1 MIALVWLIPAF
12 PLAAFLIAG
21 LFGRRWLGH
30 WTGVIASAAVG
41 LSALLSIGVF
51 LEVLGG
57 KEQTVVQLYRWIGVG
72 EFSVNVAALVDPLSA
87 VMLLVVTVVSFL
99 IFVYSNGYMAHDE
112 GFYRFFAWLSL
123 FVFAMLI
130 LVMADNYLL
139 MFVGWEGVGL
149 CSYLLIGFWF
159 ERPEPYLAA
168 KKAFVMNRIGDWGYT
183 IGIITIFLVFGS
195 MNFIDVFR
203 RLEVSAPAQATLTLI
218 CVALF
223 FGATGK
229 SAQIPL
235 YTWLPDAMEGP
246 TPVSALIHAATMVTS
261 GVYLVARS
269 MPLFEVAGPS
279 LQIVGTIGAVTAIF
293 AATIAL
299 VQFDIKR
306 VMAYSTVSQLGYMFL
321 ALGVGA
327 PIAAIFHLATHAF
340 FKALLFLGSGS
351 VIHGL
356 GGEQDMRRMGGL
368 RRKMPVTFWTMLI
381 AGGALAALPPLA
393 GFWSKDEILGA
404 AFVNGHLV
412 LYAIGI
418 ITAVLTAFYVTRALW
433 MTFYGE
439 PRDHHLYDHAHESSR
454 VMTLPLVA
462 LAAGSAVLGIVI
474 GFPPGLGARARRPGL
489 TSRADRDRG
498 QLRAHDRRGSPAGA
512 RGVRRLRRRDPRLM
526 TNVLSLL
533 VVIPLAGLVPLFFF
547 RRDERAAKQ
556 VAITTTLVEL
566 AVSLWMLKQFVVGEA
581 GVQLVERVDWLP
593 SLGISYLVGVD
604 GISVLLVPL
613 TTLLTFISVLYSSGG
628 AIKTRIVEYMTA
640 FLLLEVGMVG
650 VFIALDLFL
659 FYIFFE
665 LM

>member
-1 MIALVWLIPAF
+1 LIDLVWLIPAS
-12 PLAAFLIAG
+12 PLAAFLING

-30 WTGVIASAAVG
+30 LSGLIATVAVG
-41 LSALLSIGVF
+41 LSAVISIGVF

-57 KEQTVVQLYRWIGVG
+57 KTQTVVSLYRWIAVG
-72 EFSVNVAALVDPLSA
+72 EFSVNVSALIDPLSS

-99 IFVYSNGYMAHDE
+99 IFVYSNGYMEHDA
-112 GFYRFFAWLSL
+112 GFYRFFTWLSL

-149 CSYLLIGFWF
+149 CSYLLIGYWF
-159 ERPEPYLAA
+159 ERPAPYYAA

-195 MNFIDVFR
+195 MNFLDVFK
-203 RLEVSAPAQATLTLI
+203 RLEESAPAQATLTLI

-229 SAQIPL
+229 SAQLPL
-235 YTWLPDAMEGP
+235 YSWLPDAMEGP

-279 LQIVGTIGAVTAIF
+279 LQVVGVVGAITAIF

-327 PIAAIFHLATHAF
+327 PVAAMFHLATHAF

-356 GGEQDMRRMGGL
+356 GGEQDMRKMGGL

-404 AFVNGHLV
+404 AFANGHLV
-412 LYAIGI
+412 VFAVGI

-439 PRDHHLYDHAHESSR
+439 PRDHHLYDHAHESPR
-454 VMTLPLVA
+454 VMTLPLIA
-462 LAAGSAVLGIVI
+462 LAVGSAVLGIVI
-474 GFPPGLGARARRPGL
+474 GFPPEQGFIHSFLAPVVEA
-489 TSRADRDRG
+489 
-498 QLRAHDRRGSPAGA
+498 AGVA
-512 RGVRRLRRRDPRLM
+512 EHAPELATIVALA
-526 TNVLSLL
+526 
-533 VVIPLAGLVPLFFF
+533 VVSVLAGLIGIGVGVSMYVRHRPDAAALT
-547 RRDERAAKQ
+547 RAAGPIYRVLVNKYYVDELYDHRFVEAARAFAGASWAFDIHIIDGLANRLGWAFAMGGQ
-556 VAITTTLVEL
+556 GLRRVQTGIVGNYALTIVA
-566 AVSLWMLKQFVVGEA
+566 G
-581 GVQLVERVDWLP
+581 
-593 SLGISYLVGVD
+593 
-604 GISVLLVPL
+604 
-613 TTLLTFISVLYSSGG
+613 
-628 AIKTRIVEYMTA
+628 
-640 FLLLEVGMVG
+640 LLLMLVAYGG
-650 VFIALDLFL
+650 YATGILGR
-659 FYIFFE
+659 
-665 LM
+665 

>member
-1 MIALVWLIPAF
+1 MSPLGSQFTAYFIELVWLIPAF
-12 PLAAFLIAG
+12 PLAAFLICG
-21 LFGRRWLGH
+21 VFGGRWLH
-30 WTGVIASAAVG
+30 ARTGLIAAAAVG
-41 LSALLSIGVF
+41 ASALLSIGVF
-51 LEVLGG
+51 LDVLRLRDVP
-57 KEQTVVQLYRWIGVG
+57 EASHFVVPLYRWIGVG
-72 EFSVNVAALVDPLSA
+72 NFTINVAALVDPLSS

-99 IFVYSNGYMAHDE
+99 IFVYSNGYMAHDR
-112 GFYRFFAWLSL
+112 GLWRFFTWMSL

-195 MNFIDVFR
+195 MNFVDVFR
-203 RLEVSAPAQATLTLI
+203 RLETSALPQGTLTLI
-218 CVALF
+218 CLALF

-229 SAQIPL
+229 SAQLPL
-235 YTWLPDAMEGP
+235 YSWLPDAMEGP

-269 MPLFEVAGPS
+269 TPLFAAAGSS
-279 LQIVGTIGAVTAIF
+279 LMVVGVVGAITAIF

-327 PIAAIFHLATHAF
+327 PVAAIFHLATHAF

-356 GGEQDMRRMGGL
+356 GGEQDMRKMGGL

-393 GFWSKDEILGA
+393 GFWSKDEIVGA
-404 AFVNGHLV
+404 AFTNGHYV

-439 PRDHHLYDHAHESSR
+439 PRDDHLYDHAHESPR
-454 VMTLPLVA
+454 VMTLPLTA
-462 LAAGSAVLGIVI
+462 LAVGAAVLGVAI
-474 GFPPGLGARARRPGL
+474 GFPPEQGFIHRFLNPVVEVAGVAELTPELATILGLAAVSVLAGVIGIAIGVSMYVRHRPDPAALTRAAGPVYRILVNKYYVDELFDHRVVEAARAF
-489 TSRADRDRG
+489 
-498 QLRAHDRRGSPAGA
+498 AGA
-512 RGVRRLRRRDPRLM
+512 SWAFDVHIIDGLANRLGWALAMGGQGLRRAQTGIVGNYAL
-526 TNVLSLL
+526 TIV
-533 VVIPLAGLVPLFFF
+533 AGLLLMLVAYGGY
-547 RRDERAAKQ
+547 AAG
-556 VAITTTLVEL
+556 I
-566 AVSLWMLKQFVVGEA
+566 
-581 GVQLVERVDWLP
+581 
-593 SLGISYLVGVD
+593 LG
-604 GISVLLVPL
+604 
-613 TTLLTFISVLYSSGG
+613 
-628 AIKTRIVEYMTA
+628 R
-640 FLLLEVGMVG
+640 
-650 VFIALDLFL
+650 
-659 FYIFFE
+659 
-665 LM
+665 

>member
-1 MIALVWLIPAF
+1 MISLVWLVPAF
-12 PLAAFLIAG
+12 PLAAFLVNG

-30 WTGVIASAAVG
+30 LTGVIASVAVG
-41 LSALLSIGVF
+41 LSALVSIGVF

-57 KEQTVVQLYRWIGVG
+57 KPQTVVPLYRWIAVG
-72 EFSVNVAALVDPLSA
+72 DFSINVSALVDPLSST
-87 VMLLVVTVVSFL
+87 MLLVVTVVSFL
-99 IFVYSNGYMAHDE
+99 IFVYSNGYMAHDA
-112 GFYRFFAWLSL
+112 GFYRFFTWLSL

-159 ERPEPYLAA
+159 ERPAPYYAA

-183 IGIITIFLVFGS
+183 IGIITIFLAFGS
-195 MNFIDVFR
+195 MNFLDVFN
-203 RLEVSAPAQATLTLI
+203 RLQASAMPRDTLTLI

-229 SAQIPL
+229 SAQLPL
-235 YTWLPDAMEGP
+235 YSWLPDAMEGP

-269 MPLFEVAGPS
+269 MPLFEAAGPS
-279 LQIVGTIGAVTAIF
+279 LQVVGIVGAITAIF

-327 PIAAIFHLATHAF
+327 PAAAIFHLATHAF

-356 GGEQDMRRMGGL
+356 GGEQDMRKMGGL
-368 RRKMPVTFWTMLI
+368 RRKMPVTFWTMLV

-404 AFVNGHLV
+404 AFVNGQLI

-418 ITAVLTAFYVTRALW
+418 LTAVLTAFYVTRALW
-433 MTFYGE
+433 MTFDGE
-439 PRDHHLYDHAHESSR
+439 PRDHHLFDHAHESPR
-454 VMTLPLVA
+454 VMTLPLSA
-462 LAAGSAVLGIVI
+462 LAVGSAVLGIVI
-474 GFPPGLGARARRPGL
+474 GFPPEQGFIHRFLSPVVEAAGVAERTPELATIVALAVVSVVAGAIGIAIGLSMYVRHRPDPAALTRAAGPVYRVLVNKYYVDELYDHRFVEAARAF
-489 TSRADRDRG
+489 
-498 QLRAHDRRGSPAGA
+498 AGA
-512 RGVRRLRRRDPRLM
+512 AWAFDIHIIDGLANRLGWALAMGGQGLRRAQ
-526 TNVLSLL
+526 TG
-533 VVIPLAGLVPLFFF
+533 VVGNYALTIVAGLLLILVAYGGY
-547 RRDERAAKQ
+547 AAG
-556 VAITTTLVEL
+556 I
-566 AVSLWMLKQFVVGEA
+566 
-581 GVQLVERVDWLP
+581 
-593 SLGISYLVGVD
+593 LG
-604 GISVLLVPL
+604 
-613 TTLLTFISVLYSSGG
+613 
-628 AIKTRIVEYMTA
+628 R
-640 FLLLEVGMVG
+640 
-650 VFIALDLFL
+650 
-659 FYIFFE
+659 
-665 LM
+665 

>member
-1 MIALVWLIPAF
+1 VISLVWLIPAF
-12 PLAAFLIAG
+12 PLAAFLVSG

-30 WTGVIASAAVG
+30 MTGLVASVAVG

-57 KEQTVVQLYRWIGVG
+57 KTQTVVPLYRWIAVG
-72 EFSVNVAALVDPLSA
+72 DFSINVSALIDPLSS

-99 IFVYSNGYMAHDE
+99 IFVYSNGYMEHDA
-112 GFYRFFAWLSL
+112 GFYRFFSWLSL

-159 ERPEPYLAA
+159 ERPAPYFAA

-195 MNFIDVFR
+195 MNFVDVFK
-203 RLEVSAPAQATLTLI
+203 RLEESAPAQATLTLI

-229 SAQIPL
+229 SAQLPL
-235 YTWLPDAMEGP
+235 HSWLPDAMEGP

-269 MPLFEVAGPS
+269 MPLFQVAGPS
-279 LQIVGTIGAVTAIF
+279 LQIVGVVGAITAIF

-327 PIAAIFHLATHAF
+327 PVAAMFHLATHAF

-356 GGEQDMRRMGGL
+356 GGEQDMRKMGGL
-368 RRKMPVTFWTMLI
+368 RRKLPVTFWTMLI

-404 AFVNGHLV
+404 AFVNGHLL

-418 ITAVLTAFYVTRALW
+418 VTAVLTAFYVTRALW

-439 PRDHHLYDHAHESSR
+439 PRDHHLYDHAHESPR
-454 VMTLPLVA
+454 VMTFPLMA
-462 LAAGSAVLGIVI
+462 LAAGSAVLGIVV
-474 GFPPGLGARARRPGL
+474 GFPPEQGFIHQFL
-489 TSRADRDRG
+489 
-498 QLRAHDRRGSPAGA
+498 SPVVEAAGVAEHVPELATIVALAFVSVLAGA
-512 RGVRRLRRRDPRLM
+512 IGIAIGVSMYVRHRPDPAAL
-526 TNVLSLL
+526 T
-533 VVIPLAGLVPLFFF
+533 
-547 RRDERAAKQ
+547 RAAGP
-556 VAITTTLVEL
+556 VYRILVNKYYVDEL
-566 AVSLWMLKQFVVGEA
+566 Y
-581 GVQLVERVDWLP
+581 DH
-593 SLGISYLVGVD
+593 
-604 GISVLLVPL
+604 
-613 TTLLTFISVLYSSGG
+613 
-628 AIKTRIVEYMTA
+628 RIVEAARA
-640 FLLLEVGMVG
+640 FAGASWAFDIHIIDGLANRLGWALAMGGQGLRRVQTGIVGNYALTIVAGLLLMLVAYGG
-650 VFIALDLFL
+650 YAAGILGR
-659 FYIFFE
+659 
-665 LM
+665 

>member
-1 MIALVWLIPAF
+1 LISLVWLIPAF
-12 PLAAFLIAG
+12 PLAAFLING
-21 LFGRRWLGH
+21 LFGRRWLGQM
-30 WTGVIASAAVG
+30 TGLIATVAVG

-57 KEQTVVQLYRWIGVG
+57 QKHTVVSLYRWIGVG
-72 EFSVNVAALVDPLSA
+72 DFSVNVSALIDPLSS

-99 IFVYSNGYMAHDE
+99 IFVYSNGYMEHDA
-112 GFYRFFAWLSL
+112 GFYRFFTWLSL

-159 ERPEPYLAA
+159 ERPEPYYAA

-195 MNFIDVFR
+195 MNFVDVFK
-203 RLEVSAPAQATLTLI
+203 RLEESAPAQGVLTLI
-218 CVALF
+218 CIALF

-229 SAQIPL
+229 SAQLPL
-235 YTWLPDAMEGP
+235 YSWLPDAMEGP

-279 LQIVGTIGAVTAIF
+279 LQVVGVVGAITAIF

-327 PIAAIFHLATHAF
+327 PVAAIFHLATHAF

-356 GGEQDMRRMGGL
+356 GGEQDMRKMGGL

-404 AFVNGHLV
+404 AFTNGHLV
-412 LYAIGI
+412 LYAVGI

-439 PRDHHLYDHAHESSR
+439 PRDHHLYDHAHESPR

-462 LAAGSAVLGIVI
+462 LAAGSAALGIVI
-474 GFPPGLGARARRPGL
+474 GFPPEQGFIHSFLAPVVEAAGVAEHVPELATILALAVVSVVAGVIGIAIGVSMYVRHRPDPAALTRAAGPVYRVLVNKYYVDELYDHRFVEAARAF
-489 TSRADRDRG
+489 
-498 QLRAHDRRGSPAGA
+498 AGA
-512 RGVRRLRRRDPRLM
+512 SWAFDIHIIDGLANRLGWALAMGGQGLRRVQTGIVGNYAL
-526 TNVLSLL
+526 TIVAGLL
-533 VVIPLAGLVPLFFF
+533 VVLVAYGGYAAG
-547 RRDERAAKQ
+547 
-556 VAITTTLVEL
+556 I
-566 AVSLWMLKQFVVGEA
+566 
-581 GVQLVERVDWLP
+581 
-593 SLGISYLVGVD
+593 LG
-604 GISVLLVPL
+604 
-613 TTLLTFISVLYSSGG
+613 
-628 AIKTRIVEYMTA
+628 R
-640 FLLLEVGMVG
+640 
-650 VFIALDLFL
+650 
-659 FYIFFE
+659 
-665 LM
+665 

>member
-1 MIALVWLIPAF
+1 VISLVWLVPAF
-12 PLAAFLIAG
+12 PLAAFLING

-30 WTGVIASAAVG
+30 MTGLIATAAVG

-57 KEQTVVQLYRWIGVG
+57 KTQTVVSLYRWIAVG
-72 EFSVNVAALVDPLSA
+72 DFSINVSALIDPLSS

-99 IFVYSNGYMAHDE
+99 IFVYSNGYMEHDA
-112 GFYRFFAWLSL
+112 GFYRFFTWLSL

-159 ERPEPYLAA
+159 ERPEPYYAA

-195 MNFIDVFR
+195 MNFVDVFK
-203 RLEVSAPAQATLTLI
+203 RLEESAPAQATLTLI

-229 SAQIPL
+229 SAQLPL
-235 YTWLPDAMEGP
+235 YSWLPDAMEGP

-279 LQIVGTIGAVTAIF
+279 LQVVGVVGAITAIF

-327 PIAAIFHLATHAF
+327 PVAAIFHLATHAF

-356 GGEQDMRRMGGL
+356 GGEQDMRKMGGL

-439 PRDHHLYDHAHESSR
+439 PRDRHLYDHAHESPR
-454 VMTLPLVA
+454 VMTLPLMA

-474 GFPPGLGARARRPGL
+474 GFPPEQGFIHSFLAPVVEAAGVAEHVPELATIVVLALVSVVAGVVGIAVGVSMYVRHRPDPAALTRAAGPVYRILVNKYYIDELYDHRFVEAARAI
-489 TSRADRDRG
+489 
-498 QLRAHDRRGSPAGA
+498 AGA
-512 RGVRRLRRRDPRLM
+512 SWAFDVHIIDGLANRLGWALAMGGQGLRRVQTGIVGNYAL
-526 TNVLSLL
+526 TIVAGLLL
-533 VVIPLAGLVPLFFF
+533 VLV
-547 RRDERAAKQ
+547 AYGGYA
-556 VAITTTLVEL
+556 
-566 AVSLWMLKQFVVGEA
+566 S
-581 GVQLVERVDWLP
+581 
-593 SLGISYLVGVD
+593 GIIG
-604 GISVLLVPL
+604 
-613 TTLLTFISVLYSSGG
+613 
-628 AIKTRIVEYMTA
+628 R
-640 FLLLEVGMVG
+640 
-650 VFIALDLFL
+650 
-659 FYIFFE
+659 
-665 LM
+665 

>member
-1 MIALVWLIPAF
+1 VIQLVWLIPAF
-12 PLAAFLIAG
+12 PLAAFLIDG
-21 LFGRRWLGH
+21 LFGRRWLRA
-30 WTGVIASAAVG
+30 WTGWIASAAVG
-41 LSALLSIGVF
+41 ASAIVAIGVF

-57 KEQTVVQLYRWIGVG
+57 KQQTVVQLYRWIGVG
-72 EFSVNVAALVDPLSA
+72 DFQVNVAALIDPLSST
-87 VMLLVVTVVSFL
+87 MLLVVTVVSFL
-99 IFVYSNGYMAHDE
+99 IFVYSNGYMAEDR
-112 GFYRFFAWLSL
+112 GLWRFFTWMSL

-159 ERPEPYLAA
+159 ERPEPYYAA

-195 MNFIDVFR
+195 MNFLDVFKR
-203 RLEVSAPAQATLTLI
+203 VEESAPAQSALTLI
-218 CVALF
+218 CLALF

-229 SAQIPL
+229 SAQLPL
-235 YTWLPDAMEGP
+235 YSWLPDAMEGP

-269 MPLFEVAGPS
+269 TPLFAAAGSSLEV
-279 LQIVGTIGAVTAIF
+279 VGVVGAITAIF

-327 PIAAIFHLATHAF
+327 PVAAIFHLATHAF

-356 GGEQDMRRMGGL
+356 GGEQDMRRMGAL

-393 GFWSKDEILGA
+393 GFWSKDEIVGA
-404 AFVNGHLV
+404 AFTNGHVL

-418 ITAVLTAFYVTRALW
+418 VTAVLTAFYVTRALW

-439 PRDHHLYDHAHESSR
+439 PRDRHLYDHAHESPR
-454 VMTLPLVA
+454 VMILPLAA
-462 LAAGSAVLGIVI
+462 LALGSVVLGIAI
-474 GFPPGLGARARRPGL
+474 GFPPEQGFIHRFLGPAVEVPGAVEHVPELATILVLALVSVAAGVIGIAVAISVYVRHRPDATAIARA
-489 TSRADRDRG
+489 
-498 QLRAHDRRGSPAGA
+498 AGPYY
-512 RGVRRLRRRDPRLM
+512 RI
-526 TNVLSLL
+526 L
-533 VVIPLAGLVPLFFF
+533 VNKYYV
-547 RRDERAAKQ
+547 DE
-556 VAITTTLVEL
+556 
-566 AVSLWMLKQFVVGEA
+566 
-581 GVQLVERVDWLP
+581 
-593 SLGISYLVGVD
+593 
-604 GISVLLVPL
+604 
-613 TTLLTFISVLYSSGG
+613 LYDH
-628 AIKTRIVEYMTA
+628 RIVEAARA
-640 FLLLEVGMVG
+640 FAGASWAFDIHIIDGLANRIGWLLSLSGTGARRLQTGIVGNYALTIVAGLLLVLVAYGGYAAG
-650 VFIALDLFL
+650 VFGR
-659 FYIFFE
+659 
-665 LM
+665 

>member
-1 MIALVWLIPAF
+1 VISLVWLIPAF
-12 PLAAFLIAG
+12 PLAAFLVSG

-30 WTGVIASAAVG
+30 MTGVIASVAVG
-41 LSALLSIGVF
+41 LSALLAIGVF

-57 KEQTVVQLYRWIGVG
+57 KAQTVVPLYRWIAVG
-72 EFSVNVAALVDPLSA
+72 DFSINVSALIDPLSS

-99 IFVYSNGYMAHDE
+99 IFVYSNGYMEHDD
-112 GFYRFFAWLSL
+112 GFYRFFTWLSL

-159 ERPEPYLAA
+159 ERPAPYFAA

-195 MNFIDVFR
+195 MNFVDVFK
-203 RLEVSAPAQATLTLI
+203 RLEESAPAQATLTLI

-229 SAQIPL
+229 SAQLPL
-235 YTWLPDAMEGP
+235 HSWLPDAMEGP

-279 LQIVGTIGAVTAIF
+279 LQIVGVVGAITAIF

-327 PIAAIFHLATHAF
+327 PVAAMFHLATHAF

-356 GGEQDMRRMGGL
+356 GGEQDMRKMGGL
-368 RRKMPVTFWTMLI
+368 RRKLPVTFWTMLI

-404 AFVNGHLV
+404 AFVNGHLL

-418 ITAVLTAFYVTRALW
+418 VTAVLTAFYVTRALW

-439 PRDHHLYDHAHESSR
+439 PRDHHLYDHAHESPR
-454 VMTLPLVA
+454 VMTLPLMA

-474 GFPPGLGARARRPGL
+474 GFPPEQGFIHQFL
-489 TSRADRDRG
+489 
-498 QLRAHDRRGSPAGA
+498 SPVIEAAGVA
-512 RGVRRLRRRDPRLM
+512 EHVPELATIVALAF
-526 TNVLSLL
+526 VS
-533 VVIPLAGLVPLFFF
+533 VLAGVIGIAIGVSMYVRHRPDPAALT
-547 RRDERAAKQ
+547 RAAGP
-556 VAITTTLVEL
+556 VYRILVNKYYVDEL
-566 AVSLWMLKQFVVGEA
+566 Y
-581 GVQLVERVDWLP
+581 DH
-593 SLGISYLVGVD
+593 
-604 GISVLLVPL
+604 
-613 TTLLTFISVLYSSGG
+613 
-628 AIKTRIVEYMTA
+628 RIVEAARAIAGASWA
-640 FLLLEVGMVG
+640 FDIHIIDGLANRLGWALAMGGQGLRRVQTGIVGNYALTIVAGLLLMLVAYGG
-650 VFIALDLFL
+650 YAAGI
-659 FYIFFE
+659 IGR
-665 LM
+665 

>member
-1 MIALVWLIPAF
+1 MISLVWLIPAF
-12 PLAAFLIAG
+12 PLAAFLVNG
-21 LFGRRWLGH
+21 LFGRRWLGRL
-30 WTGVIASAAVG
+30 TGVIASVAVG
-41 LSALLSIGVF
+41 LSALVSIGVF

-57 KEQTVVQLYRWIGVG
+57 KTQTVVVPLYRWIAVG
-72 EFSVNVAALVDPLSA
+72 DFSINVSALVDPLSST
-87 VMLLVVTVVSFL
+87 MLLVVTVVSFL
-99 IFVYSNGYMAHDE
+99 IFVYSNGYMAHDA
-112 GFYRFFAWLSL
+112 GFYRFFTWLSL

-159 ERPEPYLAA
+159 ERPAPYYAA

-183 IGIITIFLVFGS
+183 IGIITIFLAFGS
-195 MNFIDVFR
+195 MNFLDVFN
-203 RLEVSAPAQATLTLI
+203 RLQASAMPRDTLTLI

-229 SAQIPL
+229 SAQLPL
-235 YTWLPDAMEGP
+235 YSWLPDAMEGP

-269 MPLFEVAGPS
+269 MPLFEAAGPS
-279 LQIVGTIGAVTAIF
+279 LQVVGIVGAITAIF

-327 PIAAIFHLATHAF
+327 PAAAIFHLATHAF

-356 GGEQDMRRMGGL
+356 GGEQDMRKMGGL
-368 RRKMPVTFWTMLI
+368 RRKMPVTFWTMLV

-404 AFVNGHLV
+404 AFVNGQLI

-418 ITAVLTAFYVTRALW
+418 LTAVLTAFYVTRALW

-439 PRDHHLYDHAHESSR
+439 PRDHHLFDHAHESPR
-454 VMTLPLVA
+454 VMTLPLMA
-462 LAAGSAVLGIVI
+462 LAVGSAVLGIVI
-474 GFPPGLGARARRPGL
+474 GFPPEQGFIHRFLSPVVEAAGVAERTPELATIVALAVVSVVAGAIGIAIGLSMYVRHRPDPAALTRAAGPVYRVLVNKYYVDELYDHRFVEAARAF
-489 TSRADRDRG
+489 
-498 QLRAHDRRGSPAGA
+498 AGA
-512 RGVRRLRRRDPRLM
+512 AWAFDIHIIDGLANRLGWALAMGGQGLRRAQ
-526 TNVLSLL
+526 TG
-533 VVIPLAGLVPLFFF
+533 VVGNYALTIVAGLLLILVAYGGY
-547 RRDERAAKQ
+547 AAG
-556 VAITTTLVEL
+556 I
-566 AVSLWMLKQFVVGEA
+566 
-581 GVQLVERVDWLP
+581 
-593 SLGISYLVGVD
+593 LG
-604 GISVLLVPL
+604 
-613 TTLLTFISVLYSSGG
+613 
-628 AIKTRIVEYMTA
+628 R
-640 FLLLEVGMVG
+640 
-650 VFIALDLFL
+650 
-659 FYIFFE
+659 
-665 LM
+665 

>member
-1 MIALVWLIPAF
+1 VIGLVWLIPAL
-12 PLAAFLIAG
+12 PLAAFLVNG

-30 WTGVIASAAVG
+30 LTGLTASAAVG
-41 LSALLSIGVF
+41 ASALLAIGVF

-57 KEQTVVQLYRWIGVG
+57 KTQTVVSLYRWIAVG
-72 EFSVNVAALVDPLSA
+72 DFSINVSALVDPLSST
-87 VMLLVVTVVSFL
+87 MLLVVTVVSFL
-99 IFVYSNGYMAHDE
+99 IFVYANGYMADDA
-112 GFYRFFAWLSL
+112 GFYRFFTWLSL

-159 ERPEPYLAA
+159 ERPEPYYAA

-195 MNFIDVFR
+195 MNFLDVFT
-203 RLEVSAPAQATLTLI
+203 RLATSSMAQGPLTLI
-218 CVALF
+218 CLALF

-229 SAQIPL
+229 SAQLPL
-235 YTWLPDAMEGP
+235 YSWLPDAMEGP

-269 MPLFEVAGPS
+269 MPLFEAAGPS
-279 LQIVGTIGAVTAIF
+279 LQVVGIVGAITAVF

-327 PIAAIFHLATHAF
+327 PAAAIFHLATHAF

-356 GGEQDMRRMGGL
+356 GGEQDMRKMGGL

-404 AFVNGHLV
+404 AFTNGQLV

-418 ITAVLTAFYVTRALW
+418 VTAILTAFYVTRALW

-439 PRDHHLYDHAHESSR
+439 PRDHHLYDHAHESPR
-454 VMTLPLVA
+454 VMTLPLMA

-474 GFPPGLGARARRPGL
+474 GFPPEGGFIHRFLAPVVEAAGVAERTPELATIVVLAFVSMVAGLIGIAVGVSMYVRHRPDPAALTRAAGPVYRVLVNKYYVDELYDHRFVEAARAF
-489 TSRADRDRG
+489 
-498 QLRAHDRRGSPAGA
+498 AGA
-512 RGVRRLRRRDPRLM
+512 AWAFDIHIIDGLANRLGWALAMGGQGLRRAQTGIVGNYAL
-526 TNVLSLL
+526 TIV
-533 VVIPLAGLVPLFFF
+533 AGLLLILVAYGGY
-547 RRDERAAKQ
+547 AAG
-556 VAITTTLVEL
+556 I
-566 AVSLWMLKQFVVGEA
+566 
-581 GVQLVERVDWLP
+581 
-593 SLGISYLVGVD
+593 LG
-604 GISVLLVPL
+604 
-613 TTLLTFISVLYSSGG
+613 
-628 AIKTRIVEYMTA
+628 R
-640 FLLLEVGMVG
+640 
-650 VFIALDLFL
+650 
-659 FYIFFE
+659 
-665 LM
+665 

>member
-1 MIALVWLIPAF
+1 MTALATSQIAVPFIQYVWLIPAL
-12 PLAAFLIAG
+12 PLAAFLVNG
-21 LFGRRWLGH
+21 LFGRRWLQK
-30 WTGVIASAAVG
+30 WTGIIASAAVG
-41 LSALLSIGVF
+41 LSALLAIGVF
-51 LEVLGG
+51 LDVLRS
-57 KEQTVVQLYRWIGVG
+57 QTLPGAVPSVVTLYRWIGVG
-72 EFSVNVAALVDPLSA
+72 DFTINVAALIDPLSSA
-87 VMLLVVTVVSFL
+87 MLLVVTVVSFL
-99 IFVYSNGYMAHDE
+99 IFVYSIGYMAHDA
-112 GFYRFFAWLSL
+112 GFYRFFTWLSL

-159 ERPEPYLAA
+159 ERPEPYYAA

-195 MNFIDVFR
+195 MNFLDVFR
-203 RLEVSAPAQATLTLI
+203 RLEVSAPAEATLTLI

-229 SAQIPL
+229 SAQLPL
-235 YTWLPDAMEGP
+235 YSWLPDAMEGP

-269 MPLFEVAGPS
+269 MPLFEHAGPS
-279 LQIVGTIGAVTAIF
+279 LQVVGIVGAITAIF

-327 PIAAIFHLATHAF
+327 PVAAIFHLATHAF

-356 GGEQDMRRMGGL
+356 GGEQDMRKMGGL

-418 ITAVLTAFYVTRALW
+418 VTAVLTAFYVTRALW

-439 PRDHHLYDHAHESSR
+439 PRDHHLYDHAHESPR
-454 VMTLPLVA
+454 VMTLPLGA
-462 LAAGSAVLGIVI
+462 LGVGSAVLGIVI
-474 GFPPGLGARARRPGL
+474 GFPPEQGFIHRFLAPVVEAAGVAARTPEVATIVALALVSVVAGAIGIAIGVSMYVRHRPDPAALTRAAGPVYRILVNKYYIDELYDHRFVEAARAF
-489 TSRADRDRG
+489 
-498 QLRAHDRRGSPAGA
+498 AGA
-512 RGVRRLRRRDPRLM
+512 AWAFDIHIIDGLANRLGWALAMGGQGLRRAQTGIVGNYAL
-526 TNVLSLL
+526 TIV
-533 VVIPLAGLVPLFFF
+533 AGLLLILVAYGGV
-547 RRDERAAKQ
+547 AAG
-556 VAITTTLVEL
+556 I
-566 AVSLWMLKQFVVGEA
+566 
-581 GVQLVERVDWLP
+581 
-593 SLGISYLVGVD
+593 LG
-604 GISVLLVPL
+604 
-613 TTLLTFISVLYSSGG
+613 
-628 AIKTRIVEYMTA
+628 R
-640 FLLLEVGMVG
+640 
-650 VFIALDLFL
+650 
-659 FYIFFE
+659 
-665 LM
+665 

>member
-1 MIALVWLIPAF
+1 MISLVWLVPAF
-12 PLAAFLIAG
+12 PLAAFLING
-21 LFGRRWLGH
+21 LFGRRWLGIKH
-30 WTGVIASAAVG
+30 LSGVIATVAVG

-57 KEQTVVQLYRWIGVG
+57 KQQTVVQLYRWIGVG
-72 EFSVNVAALVDPLSA
+72 DFSVNVAALIDPLSA

-99 IFVYSNGYMAHDE
+99 IFVYSNGYMAHDA
-112 GFYRFFAWLSL
+112 GFYRFFTWLSL

-159 ERPEPYLAA
+159 ERPEPYVAA

-183 IGIITIFLVFGS
+183 IGMITTFLVFGS
-195 MNFIDVFR
+195 MQFTDVF
-203 RLEVSAPAQATLTLI
+203 EHVTIATQANLTLI
-218 CVALF
+218 CLAFF

-229 SAQIPL
+229 SAQLPL
-235 YTWLPDAMEGP
+235 YSWLPDAMEGP
-246 TPVSALIHAATMVTS
+246 TPVSALIHAATMVTG

-269 MPLFEVAGPS
+269 MPLFEAAGPS
-279 LQIVGTIGAVTAIF
+279 LAVVGTVGAVTAIF

-327 PIAAIFHLATHAF
+327 PVAAIFHLATHAF

-356 GGEQDMRRMGGL
+356 GGEQDMRKMGGL
-368 RRKMPVTFWTMLI
+368 RRKMPVTFWTMLV

-393 GFWSKDEILGA
+393 GFWSKDEIVSA
-404 AFVNGHLV
+404 AFLNGYVV

-439 PRDHHLYDHAHESSR
+439 PRDHHLFDHAHESPTI
-454 VMTLPLVA
+454 MTLPLTLLGV
-462 LAAGSAVLGIVI
+462 GTVVLGIAI
-474 GFPPGLGARARRPGL
+474 GFPPEQGFIHRFLGPVVEAAGVIEHAPELATILLLAAVSVAAGVVGIAIGLLMYVRHRPDPAAVARA
-489 TSRADRDRG
+489 
-498 QLRAHDRRGSPAGA
+498 AGPVY
-512 RGVRRLRRRDPRLM
+512 R
-526 TNVLSLL
+526 LL
-533 VVIPLAGLVPLFFF
+533 VNKYYI
-547 RRDERAAKQ
+547 DE
-556 VAITTTLVEL
+556 
-566 AVSLWMLKQFVVGEA
+566 
-581 GVQLVERVDWLP
+581 
-593 SLGISYLVGVD
+593 
-604 GISVLLVPL
+604 
-613 TTLLTFISVLYSSGG
+613 LYDH
-628 AIKTRIVEYMTA
+628 RIVEAARAIAGASWA
-640 FLLLEVGMVG
+640 FDIHIIDGLANRLGWALAMGGQGLRRLQTGVVGNYALTIMAGLLLMLVAYGG
-650 VFIALDLFL
+650 YAAGILGR
-659 FYIFFE
+659 
-665 LM
+665 